1 MEVKSTVEA
10 VRSMTNAQLVA
21 AVLALETRVAALEAK
36 ANAPKPEGV
45 EMTDEHAFRVTYGN
59 LADKKHRE
67 AAELLGL
74 TYGQVY
80 SCRLGFTF
88 KDVHKKAKDE
98 GKKNAWIK

>member
-10 VRSMTNAQLVA
+10 VRSMTNAQMVVA
-21 AVLALETRVAALEAK
+21 ILELQSKVAALEAK
-36 ANAPKPEGV
+36 ANAPKAESA
-45 EMTDEHAFRVTYGN
+45 EMTDEHAKRVTYGD
-59 LADKKHRE
+59 LAALKHKD
-67 AAELLGL
+67 AAEKLGL

-98 GKKNAWIK
+98 GKKNPFIK